1 MLCGENLNTLL
12 IAVFRDTMPI
22 FKSPQYSKKQNA
34 ITGAVE
40 PCYTFNI
47 ELLDNDAQFTFV
59 AESQFDISLQSLQN
73 SILDNVT
80 EWNTFIEEF
89 LKVSSK
95 LFVKPYTVDT
105 IHKLTKHTL
114 DKSNDINDDEFPVTV
129 TLIPKNIQICKGNFL
144 MNWRFEAEKMLIDI
158 PDLEEEEEEK
168 QQTTELN
175 TSLPPVSEEGIQE
188 LSIDELPEDN
198 TSTVSE
204 FNFKDSARYYEKR
217 RVKEARLK
225 AKLAIY
231 KAERQMNTYYEKYG
245 TDVSDSSDSSD
256 DDSEV

>member
-1 MLCGENLNTLL
+1 MLCGENHNSLL
-12 IAVFRDTMPI
+12 ITVFRDTMPI
-22 FKSPQYSKKQNA
+22 FKSPQYSKKQNP

-40 PCYTFNI
+40 PCYTFHI
-47 ELLDNDAQFTFV
+47 ELLDNDHQFTFV

-73 SILDNVT
+73 TILENVT

-89 LKVSSK
+89 LKASSK
-95 LFVKPYTVDT
+95 LFTKPYTVDA

-114 DKSNDINDDEFPVTV
+114 DKSNDISDDTFPVTV
-129 TLIPKNIQICKGNFL
+129 TLIPKHIQICKGNFL
-144 MNWRFEAEKMLIDI
+144 INWGFEAERMLIDI
-158 PDLEEEEEEK
+158 PDLEEEEK
-168 QQTTELN
+168 QQTTEPN
-175 TSLPPVSEEGIQE
+175 TSNVPPVPEEGIQE
-188 LSIDELPEDN
+188 LSIEELPEDS

-204 FNFKDSARYYEKR
+204 FSFKDSARYYEKR

>member
-1 MLCGENLNTLL
+1 
-12 IAVFRDTMPI
+12 
-22 FKSPQYSKKQNA
+22 
-34 ITGAVE
+34 
-40 PCYTFNI
+40 
-47 ELLDNDAQFTFV
+47 
-59 AESQFDISLQSLQN
+59 
-73 SILDNVT
+73 
-80 EWNTFIEEF
+80 
-89 LKVSSK
+89 
-95 LFVKPYTVDT
+95 
-105 IHKLTKHTL
+105 
-114 DKSNDINDDEFPVTV
+114 
-129 TLIPKNIQICKGNFL
+129 

-158 PDLEEEEEEK
+158 PDLEEEEEK

-198 TSTVSE
+198 NSTVSE
-204 FNFKDSARYYEKR
+204 FSFKDSARYYEKQ